1 MRIIKLLLFA
11 LLVVY
16 FFNHVQNLP
25 GKVAPFLIE
34 EVWAFLLCIGFVP
47 VNWFLEW
54 RKWQVSL
61 REIPH
66 TVEKNAQFHAFA
78 AGMVTGFFTPSMLGN
93 FIGRMSFFGRA
104 QKMSVVYL
112 TQYGNLAQFT
122 ATMIFGA
129 FACIAI
135 EESFLSERY
144 QFLSISFVIAVAVGS
159 VLFYLFLDNFIR
171 KVGWISSKLGV
182 EGDSSLTLPFKAQ
195 LLVLSCFRH
204 TIFTIQFSLLLIA
217 FGASI
222 DWSIILLIW
231 LIYLLVT
238 LIPSLFFGKILIRDS
253 IAWLM
258 LAPFGFDIHQV
269 FSTTLWVWI
278 LNLLLPAL
286 VFLIIVN
293 MNRKWAI

>member
-11 LLVVY
+11 ILMCY
-16 FFNHVQNLP
+16 FFNHLQKLP

-34 EVWAFLLCIGFVP
+34 EVWAFALCVGFVP

-61 REIPH
+61 SEIH
-66 TVEKNAQFHAFA
+66 HSVERKAQFHAFA

-93 FIGRMSFFGRA
+93 FIGRMSFFDRA
-104 QKMSVVYL
+104 QKMNVVYL

-122 ATMIFGA
+122 ATMVFGA
-129 FACIAI
+129 FACIAM
-135 EESFLSERY
+135 EDSFLPQQL
-144 QFLSISFVIAVAVGS
+144 QFLSFSFVIAVAIGS
-159 VLFYLFLDNFIR
+159 ILFYLFLDKFIR
-171 KVGWISSKLGV
+171 KVRWINSQIAV
-182 EGDSSLTLPFKAQ
+182 EGDASLSLPFKVQ
-195 LLVLSCFRH
+195 LLILSCFRH
-204 TIFTIQFSLLLIA
+204 AIFTIQFSLLLSA
-217 FGASI
+217 FGVSF

-231 LIYLLVT
+231 QIYLVVT
-238 LIPSLFFGKILIRDS
+238 LVPSLFFGKILIRDS

-258 LAPFGFDIHQV
+258 LSPMGFDIHQV
-269 FSTTLWVWI
+269 FSTTLWIWI

-293 MNRKWAI
+293 VNRKWAI